1 MVFTA
6 PSKSFFIG
14 EYLALVGGRV
24 LVAATLPQFE
34 LIVHSGQGRVRGIAA
49 ASPAGRWIA
58 THPGFFNST
67 DIEFVDPHAGAGGW
81 GASSAQFLMCYAAAR
96 QGGADAI
103 DIELMQKAYLDAAWD
118 GAGFPPSGAD
128 IVAQLEGGLVEFA
141 RADGMLVR
149 HAWPFDDL
157 EFYFVATGNKVA
169 THEHLQQ
176 LASVDTAPLGAH
188 AEDVCAALRTRDS
201 DRFLGGIRAYA
212 NELERQSLVHHD
224 TLALLRELASL
235 PGVLASKGC
244 GALGADVI
252 LAVVRAG
259 SAASFKS
266 ALPSRLGPPVG
277 REHLADGLAILP

>member
-1 MVFTA
+1 MRATSRSGPEPAARKCRYCSGVSRKSCAWTRGFRKAKRSNFFRRYEARPPVSEGRRPVVFTA

-103 DIELMQKAYLDAAWD
+103 DIELMQ
-118 GAGFPPSGAD
+118 
-128 IVAQLEGGLVEFA
+128 
-141 RADGMLVR
+141 
-149 HAWPFDDL
+149 
-157 EFYFVATGNKVA
+157 
-169 THEHLQQ
+169 
-176 LASVDTAPLGAH
+176 
-188 AEDVCAALRTRDS
+188 
-201 DRFLGGIRAYA
+201 
-212 NELERQSLVHHD
+212 
-224 TLALLRELASL
+224 
-235 PGVLASKGC
+235 
-244 GALGADVI
+244 
-252 LAVVRAG
+252 
-259 SAASFKS
+259 
-266 ALPSRLGPPVG
+266 
-277 REHLADGLAILP
+277 